1 MVASASP
8 TGQHTLR
15 FPATLDGF
23 TSASES
29 LRRLLDD
36 ERVDGRARRN
46 VEFAFEEIGTNIVR
60 HGRPRSDV
68 EVTLLFG
75 GDEVLLTFE
84 DDGIP
89 FDPLEHPDPDVPP
102 TLELA
107 RVGGLGVFLVKKLAA
122 RIQYERTPQQRNRV
136 TVAIATAPSSVP

>member
-1 MVASASP
+1 MVASSGP
-8 TGQHTLR
+8 TGRHTLR

-36 ERVDGRARRN
+36 ERVEGRARRN
-46 VEFAFEEIGTNIVR
+46 VELAFEEIGTNIVR

-84 DDGIP
+84 DDGIA
-89 FDPLEHPDPDVPP
+89 FDPLGHPDPDMPP
-102 TLELA
+102 SLELA
-107 RVGGLGVFLVKKLAA
+107 QIGGLGVFLVKKLAA
-122 RIQYERTPQQRNRV
+122 RIQYERTPQQHNRL
-136 TVAIATAPSSVP
+136 TVAIAAAP

>member
-1 MVASASP
+1 MVASSSP

-23 TSASES
+23 TSASEW

-36 ERVDGRARRN
+36 ERVDGRPRRN
-46 VEFAFEEIGTNIVR
+46 VELAFEEIGMNIIR

-84 DDGIP
+84 DDGIA
-89 FDPLEHPDPDVPP
+89 FDPLAHPDPDVPA
-102 TLELA
+102 TLERA
-107 RVGGLGVFLVKKLAA
+107 KIGGLGVFLVKKLAA
-122 RIQYERTPQQRNRV
+122 RFEYDRTPQQRNRV
-136 TVAIATAPSSVP
+136 TIAIAAAP